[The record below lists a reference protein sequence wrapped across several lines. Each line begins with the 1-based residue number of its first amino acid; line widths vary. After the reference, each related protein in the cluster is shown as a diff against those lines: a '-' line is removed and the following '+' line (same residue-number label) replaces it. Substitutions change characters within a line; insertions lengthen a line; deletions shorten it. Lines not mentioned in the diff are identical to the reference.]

1 MRKLLIGL
9 LVVLL
14 LAVVLIA
21 GFLFIPSPA
30 QRWAVERGASAA
42 LGRKVTLDGPF
53 HLRAWPPLAITAS
66 DIKIA
71 NADWGAAS
79 ELVQIKE
86 LQLDVDAL
94 AYWTSHMV
102 KIDHLLV
109 QQPQIHLEVGAD
121 GRRNWQFGDG
131 ASTGQATAE
140 ASEPKPLP
148 GFVLNDI
155 KIEDGLLGYD
165 DKSSGQSRR
174 VEQMALTIGQS
185 AADQPVEIA
194 GGATMEGKRATI
206 AGSVANAAAAAAGGS
221 SPATVAVTLP
231 GGTAAFDGTMNTAGP
246 AVQGRTKI
254 DLMAPRE
261 LLAWLGQQ
269 PALPEQALQSLA
281 VDTQLDLTADR
292 VKLDQLQLQLDQI
305 KGSGHIAATL
315 GKPPAVEGEVAFSRL
330 DLNPYLPATPAPA
343 SAPAGQP
350 AEPNERWSETPI
362 DLPLPLP
369 VDLNLRLNAAG
380 VTVRE
385 AATGPLALRVE
396 ADRQRAAVM
405 LDRLDTTGGQLT
417 GSAEARPGDPPNYV
431 VAVHGEGI
439 GVANLLRTLGR
450 PPRFDGTAALGLDLT
465 AKGNNQLQL
474 VQSSNGK
481 GSLVVRD
488 GAIIGVNIAG
498 ILRQV
503 MTLGLSSAAGEQQR
517 TDFAE
522 AGGSFTI
529 ANGIL
534 HNDDLALR
542 APILRLDG
550 VGTVDLIQRTLDYRI
565 TPQLAATLEGQGAGG
580 EPKLRAGLPFI
591 VQGPLL
597 APSIRFDLNG
607 TLTSAVSSPADVG
620 KLAAELARNPQAL
633 QTLRDE
639 FGLLEKLPGGVPAKD
654 LLQSAPA
661 IEGAARSILKG
672 LGR

>member
-1 MRKLLIGL
+1 
-9 LVVLL
+9 
-14 LAVVLIA
+14 
-21 GFLFIPSPA
+21 
-30 QRWAVERGASAA
+30 
-42 LGRKVTLDGPF
+42 
-53 HLRAWPPLAITAS
+53 
-66 DIKIA
+66 
-71 NADWGAAS
+71 
-79 ELVQIKE
+79 
-86 LQLDVDAL
+86 
-94 AYWTSHMV
+94 
-102 KIDHLLV
+102 
-109 QQPQIHLEVGAD
+109 
-121 GRRNWQFGDG
+121 
-131 ASTGQATAE
+131 
-140 ASEPKPLP
+140 
-148 GFVLNDI
+148 
-155 KIEDGLLGYD
+155 
-165 DKSSGQSRR
+165 
-174 VEQMALTIGQS
+174 MA
-185 AADQPVEIA
+185 
-194 GGATMEGKRATI
+194 
-206 AGSVANAAAAAAGGS
+206 
-221 SPATVAVTLP
+221 
-231 GGTAAFDGTMNTAGP
+231 
-246 AVQGRTKI
+246 
-254 DLMAPRE
+254 RE
-261 LLAWLGQQ
+261 
-269 PALPEQALQSLA
+269 
-281 VDTQLDLTADR
+281 
-292 VKLDQLQLQLDQI
+292 
-305 KGSGHIAATL
+305 
-315 GKPPAVEGEVAFSRL
+315 
-330 DLNPYLPATPAPA
+330 
-343 SAPAGQP
+343 
-350 AEPNERWSETPI
+350 
-362 DLPLPLP
+362 
-369 VDLNLRLNAAG
+369 
-380 VTVRE
+380 
-385 AATGPLALRVE
+385 
-396 ADRQRAAVM
+396 
-405 LDRLDTTGGQLT
+405 
-417 GSAEARPGDPPNYV
+417 
-431 VAVHGEGI
+431 I

>member
-30 QRWAVERGASAA
+30 QKWAVERGASAA

-66 DIKIA
+66 DVKIA

-86 LQLDVDAL
+86 LQLDADAL

-165 DKSSGQSRR
+165 DKMSGQSRR
-174 VEQMALTIGQS
+174 VEQLALTIGQS
-185 AADQPVEIA
+185 AVDQPLEIA
-194 GGATMEGKRATI
+194 GGATLDGKRATI
-206 AGSVANAAAAAAGGS
+206 TGSVAHAEAAAAGGS

-231 GGTAAFDGTMNTAGP
+231 GGTAAFDGTVNTAGP

-254 DLMAPRE
+254 DLTAPRE

-292 VKLDQLQLQLDQI
+292 VTLDQLQLQLDQI

-315 GKPPAVEGEVAFSRL
+315 GKPPAIEGEVAFSRL
-330 DLNPYLPATPAPA
+330 DLNPYLPTTPAPA

-350 AEPNERWSETPI
+350 AEPDERWSETPI

-369 VDLNLRLNAAG
+369 VDLNLRLNAEG

-385 AATGPLALRVE
+385 VATGPLALRVE

-498 ILRQV
+498 MLRQV
-503 MTLGLSSAAGEQQR
+503 MTLGLSSTAGEQQR

-580 EPKLRAGLPFI
+580 EPKLRAGLPFV

-654 LLQSAPA
+654 LLQNAPA
-661 IEGAARSILKG
+661 IEGAARSLLKG